1 MAKHR
6 PNSKNFLKERCFL
19 LKGNSLQCNIAVIIC
34 RDDQVLILHGHPA
47 VRELRTVSAVHGIRQ
62 TQHRCE
68 LCDQKHDL
76 VLTAEAVRHFI

>member
-6 PNSKNFLKERCFL
+6 PNSKNLLEERRL
-19 LKGNSLQCNIAVIIC
+19 LFKGNRLQRNIAVIIC

-62 TQHRCE
+62 TQHCCE

-76 VLTAEAVRHFI
+76 VLPAEAVRHFI